1 MSADEEIRS
10 IRESGLKRYYLKGY
24 AAGLICRMYLI
35 MILDMV
41 KSPAAVRRYVKT
53 EMPSLR
59 KEIERKIDEEV
70 LSERDR
76 AILKR
81 RVLDGI
87 KLEPLAEEFEL
98 SERTVRTICNKYK
111 RITE

>member
-1 MSADEEIRS
+1 MSVSDEIKS
-10 IRESGLKRYYLKGY
+10 IRESILKRYYLKGY
-24 AAGLICRMYLI
+24 AAGLICRMYLL

-59 KEIERKIDEEV
+59 KEIEKRIDDEV

-98 SERTVRTICNKYK
+98 SERTVRTICSKYK
-111 RITE
+111 SITE

>member
-1 MSADEEIRS
+1 MSATDEIRS
-10 IRESGLKRYYLKGY
+10 IQESILKRYYLKGY

-35 MILDMV
+35 MIRDVL
-41 KSPAAVRRYVKT
+41 KSPAAVRRYIKA

-59 KEIERKIDEEV
+59 KDIERRIDEEV

-76 AILKR
+76 KILKR
-81 RVLDGI
+81 RVLDGV

-111 RITE
+111 SITE